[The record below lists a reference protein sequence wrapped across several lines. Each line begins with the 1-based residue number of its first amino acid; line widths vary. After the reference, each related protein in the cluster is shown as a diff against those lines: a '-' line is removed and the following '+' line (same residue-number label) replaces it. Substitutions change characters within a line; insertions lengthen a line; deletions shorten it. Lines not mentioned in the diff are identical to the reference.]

1 MSSHNLPVILVSASD
16 NIVSTSII
24 SELIDNEIEDNVSK
38 EAGWRVW
45 QLVNKY
51 YTAQVRVLPVIDGEE
66 LPKVEAEAHVIY
78 LAENEGAD
86 VAEAREVRAASV
98 LRRGAV
104 RLALADT
111 VDATEALVSWG
122 LRARYEMVALRG
134 EPDEG
139 EGVGAAEGAGWGR
152 ARGALHAHV
161 WPGLRRRAPHRA
173 PPLALPQRNADDSES
188 SDGGGAESEEEEEEE
203 EVAVERAEAFA
214 DALGVL
220 AALAE
225 RRDERGEHEH
235 DELRRERAEQLV
247 AAFCRALGH
256 DLHSC

>member
-1 MSSHNLPVILVSASD
+1 MSSNNLPVILLSASN
-16 NIVSTSII
+16 NIVAASII

-45 QLVNKY
+45 ELVNKY

-66 LPKVEAEAHVIY
+66 LPEVEAQAHIIY

-86 VAEAREVRAASV
+86 IAEAREIRAASV

-111 VDATEALVSWG
+111 ADTADALMSWALRG
-122 LRARYEMVALRG
+122 RYEVVALRG
-134 EPDEG
+134 ERDATEVG
-139 EGVGAAEGAGWGR
+139 ERDGAGWGWGR

-161 WPGLRRRAPHRA
+161 WPGLRRRAPRR
-173 PPLALPQRNADDSES
+173 ALPPRDTEDSES
-188 SDGGGAESEEEEEEE
+188 SDGGGAESDEEEEG
-203 EVAVERAEAFA
+203 AVERAEAFA

-220 AALAE
+220 AELAE
-225 RRDERGEHEH
+225 RRDERGEREH

-256 DLHSC
+256 DLDSC